1 VLELN
6 ELALFVEVV
15 RAGSFA
21 GAGRRL
27 SMPANTVSRRIQALE
42 ERLGSRLMQRSTRK
56 LSLTSSGQALYERCA
71 APVAELLDAGEAVRE
86 GGAAVS
92 GLVRVAAT
100 AAFFESFAMEWV
112 AQFMALHPQVRMEFM
127 LSDARADLIADGID
141 LAFRGGP
148 LDEASVVARKLQPVH
163 FGLVASPAYI
173 AARGQPA
180 SLRELAAHDCLV
192 LSSRS
197 GPVVWR
203 FGVLDGTA
211 KGAEAMNEV
220 RVNARFGAS
229 IAGAV
234 LQAALQGMGI
244 AYLPSVLTGP
254 EIETGRL
261 VPVLPQHRR
270 EGSGMYAV
278 LPSRRQVPRAVS
290 AFLDFATAKIRATQ
304 AGTGDPP
311 ETAPRAQPKR
321 QQQSRGA
328 TK

>member
-1 VLELN
+1 MLDLN

-27 SMPANTVSRRIQALE
+27 GMPANSVSRRIQALE

-56 LSLTSSGQALYERCA
+56 LSLTSSGQALYDRCA
-71 APVAELLDAGEAVRE
+71 APVAELAEAGEAVRE

-127 LSDARADLIADGID
+127 LSDARADLIADSID

-148 LDEASVVARKLQPVH
+148 VDEASVVARRLQPVH

-173 AARGQPA
+173 AARGVPA

-192 LSSRS
+192 LSNRS

-203 FGVLDGTA
+203 FDGTN
-211 KGAEAMNEV
+211 GEAAGEV
-220 RVNARFGAS
+220 RVNGRFGAS

-244 AYLPSVLTGP
+244 AYLPSVLSIA
-254 EIETGRL
+254 EIEAGRL
-261 VPVLPQHRR
+261 VRVLPQHRR
-270 EGSGMYAV
+270 EGGGMYAV

-290 AFLDFATAKIRATQ
+290 AFLDFATEKIRAPQEEPGKPQ
-304 AGTGDPP
+304 AGRAH
-311 ETAPRAQPKR
+311 APARAQQK
-321 QQQSRGA
+321 SRGA

>member
-1 VLELN
+1 MLDLN

-27 SMPANTVSRRIQALE
+27 SMPANSVSRRIQALE

-71 APVAELLDAGEAVRE
+71 APVAELAQAGEAVRE

-127 LSDARADLIADGID
+127 LSDARADMIADGID

-203 FGVLDGTA
+203 FGVLE
-211 KGAEAMNEV
+211 KGNEGLSEV
-220 RVNARFGAS
+220 RVHGRFGAS

-244 AYLPSVLTGP
+244 AYLPSVLTGADM
-254 EIETGRL
+254 EAGRL
-261 VPVLPQHRR
+261 VRVLPEHRR

-290 AFLDFATAKIRATQ
+290 AFLDFATEKIRAQ
-304 AGTGDPP
+304 TG
-311 ETAPRAQPKR
+311 AVAARAAKAAAKSPAKG
-321 QQQSRGA
+321 QQKSRGA
-328 TK
+328 TM